1 MYLYNLTIQ
10 KETGI
15 NSSITGSF
23 TAPKTSE
30 IVVSRG
36 NILELFSVDE
46 NKYNKY
52 NIAQN

>member
-15 NSSITGSF
+15 NSAITGSF
-23 TAPKTSE
+23 TAAKTSE

-36 NILELFSVDE
+36 NILELFSIDE
-46 NKYNKY
+46 NKYFY
-52 NIAQN
+52 FYII